1 MSDDAPPPPTDRSA
15 SGRPWPALVFAL
27 VLALC
32 CGLVWHLE
40 RQRIAA
46 QRHQLL
52 SLATDQARA
61 IESHIDRLLSTTY
74 LLAAAVRG
82 EVDALALIR
91 RELAQRGLDHNGK
104 WIGFPAA
111 AALHAA

>member
-1 MSDDAPPPPTDRSA
+1 MTYHAAALADHLQTIPDAA
-15 SGRPWPALVFAL
+15 
-27 VLALC
+27 
-32 CGLVWHLE
+32 
-40 RQRIAA
+40 
-46 QRHQLL
+46 
-52 SLATDQARA
+52 
-61 IESHIDRLLSTTY
+61 
-74 LLAAAVRG
+74 LAAAVRG